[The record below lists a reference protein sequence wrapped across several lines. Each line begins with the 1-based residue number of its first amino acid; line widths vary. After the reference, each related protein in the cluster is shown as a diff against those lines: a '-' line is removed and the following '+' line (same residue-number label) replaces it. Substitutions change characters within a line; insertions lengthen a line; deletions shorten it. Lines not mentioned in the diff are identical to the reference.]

1 MLGTFSKDIGTKN
14 IFSESNTERNTE
26 IDELLSQSG
35 CAIFIFSH
43 TLSQLYSVGRYINY
57 CIKLHQFNKYIP
69 IKISYFKTG
78 TQTYR
83 SFFNG
88 NIARQRPKAQ
98 FPQYTFYGNNAGY
111 SGFS

>member
-43 TLSQLYSVGRYINY
+43 TLKSTL
-57 CIKLHQFNKYIP
+57 
-69 IKISYFKTG
+69 
-78 TQTYR
+78 
-83 SFFNG
+83 
-88 NIARQRPKAQ
+88 
-98 FPQYTFYGNNAGY
+98 
-111 SGFS
+111 